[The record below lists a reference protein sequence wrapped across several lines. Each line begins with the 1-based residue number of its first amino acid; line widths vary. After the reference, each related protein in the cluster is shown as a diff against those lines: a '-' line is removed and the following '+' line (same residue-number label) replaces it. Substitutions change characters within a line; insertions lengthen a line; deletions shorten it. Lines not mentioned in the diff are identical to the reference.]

1 MHVAIYDD
9 STNDRKW
16 LQALATE
23 NGHGIERL
31 PLQRTCTSAC
41 MEQELIFKTV
51 LHHRHLLNGLCGI
64 DKCKPIVSVTKS
76 IDGKTIN
83 IYGGDVLKMWE
94 E

>member
-9 STNDRKW
+9 STNDRKS

-31 PLQRTCTSAC
+31 PLQRTCISAC

-51 LHHRHLLNGLCGI
+51 LHHDTYYMGYAELTNASQL
-64 DKCKPIVSVTKS
+64 
-76 IDGKTIN
+76 
-83 IYGGDVLKMWE
+83 
-94 E
+94 